1 MTTDTLSNPR
11 TKSICFPCE
20 SEAEYRHAVEN
31 HAQMRQLLMHSY
43 NEFPELFPTAFAG
56 GFTWHDKYH
65 SRKLNVTL
73 RRICLHTTG
82 DIFLVRPSCYLPY
95 AVARTEEIEK
105 ALYLRQWNVPFEALA
120 YVFGRDAMYYYRAWA
135 SWGRNS
141 LVGTTVKDPARLP
154 AHLVADEKH
163 TWRTGEKQ
171 YLATTV
177 GGGCILGAELVSEST
192 TAGLTQAYGVF
203 AAEAREVAAEYAPVS
218 VCTDGWAA
226 TRAAWRALYPGL
238 TLVLCF
244 LHGVLKIR
252 ERCAEGLRR
261 EVLKRAWEV
270 YGGATKRSFSQRM
283 RRFKEWGQKKLSGAV
298 LVAVVKLSART
309 KDYLPAYEV
318 PGAARTSNQV
328 DRLMDYQ
335 DRGLYQMKYL
345 HGSRESGNLLV
356 RAQALHWNFHPY
368 GERAQAKGAD
378 KSAFAGLNGF
388 QYHPNW
394 LHNLLCASSLG
405 GRRR

>member
-1 MTTDTLSNPR
+1 MATDTLSNPR
-11 TKSICFPCE
+11 TQSICFPCE
-20 SEAEYRHAVEN
+20 SEAHYRDAVAN
-31 HAQMRQLLMHSY
+31 PAHMRQLLMDTY
-43 NEFPELFPTAFAG
+43 TIFPNLFPSAFAG
-56 GFTWHDKYH
+56 GFTWHDQYH
-65 SRKLNVTL
+65 SCKLDVTFRRLCL
-73 RRICLHTTG
+73 RATG
-82 DIFLVRPSCYLPY
+82 EIFLVRPSCYLPY

-141 LVGTTVKDPARLP
+141 LVGTTVAEPARLP
-154 AHLVADEKH
+154 EHLVADEKH
-163 TWRTGEKQ
+163 TWRLGEKQ
-171 YLATTV
+171 YLAVTV
-177 GGGCILGAELVSEST
+177 GGGCILGAELVEEAT
-192 TAGLTQAYGVF
+192 TQGLTQAYGVF
-203 AAEAREVAAEYAPVS
+203 AAEARGVSEASAPVS

-226 TRAAWRALYPGL
+226 TRAAWRGLYPKI

-244 LHGVLKIR
+244 LHGILKIR
-252 ERCAEGLRR
+252 ERCAEGLRQ

-283 RRFKEWGQKKLSGAV
+283 RRFQEWGKKELSGAV
-298 LVAVVKLSART
+298 LGAVLKLSGRT

-345 HGSRESGNLLV
+345 HGTKESGNLLV
-356 RAQALHWNFHPY
+356 RAQAMQWNFHPF
-368 GERAQAKGAD
+368 GKRGRGRCGD
-378 KSAFAGLNGF
+378 KTPFARLNGF
-388 QYHPNW
+388 AYHPNW
-394 LHNLLCASSLG
+394 LHNLLCACSLG

>member
-1 MTTDTLSNPR
+1 MTSDTLSNPR

-20 SEAEYRHAVEN
+20 SEAQYRAAVAD
-31 HAQMRQLLMHSY
+31 HAQMRQLLHDSY
-43 NEFPELFPTAFAG
+43 TQFPKLFPEQFG
-56 GFTWHDKYH
+56 DGFTWHEQYH
-65 SRKLNVTL
+65 SDKLGVTFRRL
-73 RRICLHTTG
+73 RLRATG
-82 DIFLVRPSCYLPY
+82 EVFLVRPSCYLPY

-141 LVGTTVKDPARLP
+141 LVGTTVKRAEKLP
-154 AHLVADEKH
+154 EHLVADEKH
-163 TWRTGEKQ
+163 TWRVGEKE

-177 GGGCILGAELVSEST
+177 GGGCILGAELASAAT
-192 TAGLTQAYGVF
+192 TEALRAAYGVF
-203 AAEAREVAAEYAPVS
+203 AAEAREVSEAYAPVS

-226 TRAAWRALYPGL
+226 TRAAWRGLYSKI

-244 LHGVLKIR
+244 LHGILKIQ
-252 ERCAEGLRR
+252 ERCAEGLRG
-261 EVLKRAWEV
+261 EVLQRAWEV
-270 YGGATKRSFSQRM
+270 YAGGTKRSFSQRM
-283 RRFKEWGQKKLSGAV
+283 RRFKEWGQEKLSGAV
-298 LVAVVKLSART
+298 LVAVLKLSGRT

-345 HGSRESGNLLV
+345 HGTKASGKLLV
-356 RAQALHWNFHPY
+356 RAQALQWNFHPF
-368 GERAQAKGAD
+368 GARGRGKQGDKTPFER
-378 KSAFAGLNGF
+378 LNGF
-388 QYHPNW
+388 AYHPNW

>member
-1 MTTDTLSNPR
+1 MATDTLSNPR

-20 SEAEYRHAVEN
+20 SEAQYCAAVAH
-31 HAQMRQLLMHSY
+31 HAQMRQLLRDSY
-43 NEFPELFPTAFAG
+43 REFPALFPATFG
-56 GFTWHDKYH
+56 DGFTWHDKYH
-65 SRKLNVTL
+65 SDKLDVTL
-73 RRICLHTTG
+73 RRLRLCATG
-82 DIFLVRPSCYLPY
+82 EIFLVRPSCYLPY
-95 AVARTEEIEK
+95 AVARTAEIEK

-141 LVGTTVKDPARLP
+141 LVGTTVADARRLP
-154 AHLVADEKH
+154 EHLVADEKH
-163 TWRTGEKQ
+163 TWRVGEKQ

-177 GGGCILGAELVSEST
+177 GGGCILGAELAQEAT
-192 TAGLTQAYGVF
+192 TQALSAAYGVF
-203 AAEAREVAAEYAPVS
+203 AAEAREVSEEYAPVS

-226 TRAAWRALYPGL
+226 TRAAWRGLYPKI

-244 LHGVLKIR
+244 LHGILKIR

-270 YGGATKRSFSQRM
+270 YKGATKRSFSQRM
-283 RRFKEWGQKKLSGAV
+283 RRFQEWGEKKLSGAV
-298 LVAVVKLSART
+298 LVAVVRLRART

-318 PGAARTSNQV
+318 AGAARTSNQV

-345 HGSRESGNLLV
+345 HGRKERGKLLV
-356 RAQALHWNFHPY
+356 RAQALQWNFHPF
-368 GERAQAKGAD
+368 GKRGGGPGGD
-378 KSAFAGLNGF
+378 KSPFERLNGF
-388 QYHPNW
+388 VYHPNW

-405 GRRR
+405 GRRY